1 MKKDD
6 YKFINDSENKFKDI
20 SAESY
25 RTYVWGENDILFI
38 ENPMRL
44 HVSESGGHRVASL
57 NGQQFYI
64 KPGWKYIVW
73 GVDEGKAHFS
83 V

>member
-1 MKKDD
+1 MEKKD
-6 YKFINDSENKFKDI
+6 YKFINESENQFTDI
-20 SAESY
+20 SAEAY
-25 RTYVWGENDILFI
+25 RTYYWSKDEWLFI

-44 HVSESGGHRVASL
+44 HVSDSEGHRVASL
-57 NGQQFYI
+57 NGQQYYV

-73 GVDEGKAHFS
+73 GVDDKKAHFS